1 MNEPLT
7 VAACIRDFIETLFS
21 SRLVVQLRHDLDE
34 ARSQRDYFK
43 GRAERLEL
51 QLLQPRIAARQADAN
66 PAEPRAHPTGTVGG
80 RKTWQQLIKERRA
93 QLAQAALDKAAA
105 KSNGKP
111 AETSAPATPAQ
122 N

>member
-21 SRLVVQLRHDLDE
+21 SRLAVQLRHDLDE

-66 PAEPRAHPTGTVGG
+66 PAEPRAHPTGTIGG
-80 RKTWQQLIKERRA
+80 RKTWQQIVSDRRKELA
-93 QLAQAALDKAAA
+93 QLALDKQ
-105 KSNGKP
+105 KKP
-111 AETSAPATPAQ
+111 ETSAPAKPAQ